1 MKFRVF
7 KKRLFAAIIDYIIIF
22 AIAYTVCALV
32 MTGVFKDTFD
42 QQAAPF
48 MVLILLLNP
57 LSQIPR
63 VFSAPQDTLTI
74 MGYVLIAVIFIVEV
88 LYYSLSELLPAKRTP
103 GYKISGIRLLYDS
116 EKSMPMRII
125 GRNILKVLSR
135 YLFCIS
141 FVISVFDPNGD
152 AIYDMASKI
161 HIGIDNMGHDQGG
174 TI

>member
-88 LYYSLSELLPAKRTP
+88 LYYSL
-103 GYKISGIRLLYDS
+103 
-116 EKSMPMRII
+116 
-125 GRNILKVLSR
+125 
-135 YLFCIS
+135 F
-141 FVISVFDPNGD
+141 
-152 AIYDMASKI
+152 
-161 HIGIDNMGHDQGG
+161 
-174 TI
+174 

>member
-7 KKRLFAAIIDYIIIF
+7 KKRMFAAIIDYIIIF
-22 AIAYTVCALV
+22 ATAYTVCALLV
-32 MTGVFKDTFD
+32 TGVFKDTFD

-48 MVLILLLNP
+48 MALILLLNP

-63 VFSAPQDTLTI
+63 VCSAPHDMLTI
-74 MGYVLIAVIFIVEV
+74 MGNVLVAVIFIVEV

-103 GYKISGIRLLYDS
+103 GYKISGIRLLYNS

-135 YLFCIS
+135 YLFCIP

-174 TI
+174 NI